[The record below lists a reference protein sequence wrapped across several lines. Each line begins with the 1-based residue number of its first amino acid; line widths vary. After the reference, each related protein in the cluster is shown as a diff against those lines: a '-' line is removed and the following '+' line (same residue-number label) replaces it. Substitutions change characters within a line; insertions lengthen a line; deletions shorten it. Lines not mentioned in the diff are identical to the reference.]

1 MHRLI
6 EETEEKLYQK
16 KICTMAN
23 KKSHKTKTL
32 NRQRILTAIN
42 TVAQFVDVP
51 EFGGRVGIN
60 RLSYIDTVRLTNG
73 AQMHNEEDM
82 QQAFLVDLLIA
93 CLCDED
99 GGRLFTEKDADFLSK
114 MPATALQRLADVALK
129 VNGLQDNATEQVV
142 KN

>member
-1 MHRLI
+1 MHHLI
-6 EETEEKLYQK
+6 EAAEEKLYPQK
-16 KICTMAN
+16 ASPMAN
-23 KKSHKTKTL
+23 KKSQKTKTL
-32 NRQRILTAIN
+32 NRQRILSAIN
-42 TVAQFVDVP
+42 TVAHFVDVP

-73 AQMHNEEDM
+73 AQMNNEEDM

-99 GGRLFTEKDADFLSK
+99 GGRLFTEQDADVLAK
-114 MPATALQRLADVALK
+114 MPATALQRLADVALA
-129 VNGLQDNATEQVV
+129 VNGLQDNATEQAV